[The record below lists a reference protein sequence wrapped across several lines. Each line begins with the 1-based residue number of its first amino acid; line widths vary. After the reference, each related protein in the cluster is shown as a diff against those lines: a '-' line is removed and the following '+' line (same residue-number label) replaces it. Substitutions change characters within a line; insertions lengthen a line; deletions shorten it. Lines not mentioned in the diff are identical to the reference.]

1 MCKFISYKLSLNYGI
16 AATAPSMDGFASVG
30 AALITDNLKTTYD
43 CHVPTAIF
51 GDLDVLANAPL
62 DMIKAGLGDIV
73 GSITVWLT
81 GKLHI

>member
-1 MCKFISYKLSLNYGI
+1 
-16 AATAPSMDGFASVG
+16 MDGFASVG

-73 GSITVWLT
+73 GSILS
-81 GKLHI
+81 G